1 MVDKNSIFCYN
12 SSMKK
17 YRVSYYCGVYRS
29 RKYFDNIGEALR
41 FSVHGL
47 RYPSDLFGIDLIE
60 E

>member
-1 MVDKNSIFCYN
+1 
-12 SSMKK
+12 MKK

-29 RKYFDNIGEALR
+29 RKYFETIGEALR